1 MERELVCRTNDC
13 LFNFNAEHNGVQCIE
28 STKPE
33 DRGSENQF
41 WFTAKMLATI
51 FECSDDTIRRRVDSL
66 ITTGDIIEPQICGYI
81 KTPDSLGR
89 LNKETTLYNLSV
101 FNKIGMT
108 FIDNQKAVEIR
119 SRFNDV
125 IIKAETQTQTQFS
138 LPTTYIEALEAL
150 IASEKEK
157 QRAIEERDEAKRTK
171 TLYQEG
177 LASQMSGRVGGL
189 QKANNGLRK
198 ENADLKDA
206 VGRGCNWRTIS
217 MMRDEWIKEFGHS
230 PSYHKLKQFSE
241 DVKIP
246 PVQDVEEKVVL
257 KNGSEKTKLCYRYHK
272 EAWARYRK
280 YEENLRVSNAEVE
293 AV

>member
-1 MERELVCRTNDC
+1 MERELMCLTNEDC

-28 STKPE
+28 STRPE
-33 DRGSENQF
+33 DRETENQY
-41 WFTAKMLATI
+41 WFTRQMLREI
-51 FECSDDTIRRRVDSL
+51 YGVKSEDTITNHVEVLLKRGV
-66 ITTGDIIEPQICGYI
+66 ITVAKNLVTVQMANSVGAI
-81 KTPDSLGR
+81 
-89 LNKETTLYNLSV
+89 NKTTLYNLTV
-101 FNKIGMT
+101 FNYLAMRLDTDLAWNMK
-108 FIDNQKAVEIR
+108 NK
-119 SRFNDV
+119 FNDV
-125 IIKAETQTQTQFS
+125 IVKAETQHQFS
-138 LPTTYIEALEAL
+138 LPKTYIEALEAL

-217 MMRDEWIKEFGHS
+217 MMRDEWIKNFGHA
-230 PSYHKLKQFSE
+230 PVWQKLKQFSE

-246 PVQDVEEKVVL
+246 PVQDVEEKIVL
-257 KNGSEKTKLCYRYHK
+257 KNGSEKTNVSYRYHK
-272 EAWARYRK
+272 EAWARYKK

>member
-1 MERELVCRTNDC
+1 MKTDLMCKPNDDC
-13 LFNFNAEHNGVQCIE
+13 IFNFNAEHNGVQCIE
-28 STKPE
+28 STRPE
-33 DRGSENQF
+33 DRGTEHQY
-41 WFTAKMLATI
+41 WFTRQMLRELFDVKSDNTI
-51 FECSDDTIRRRVDSL
+51 TNHVDIL
-66 ITTGDIIEPQICGYI
+66 VNRGVLDVVKNLTTSPVINSNGA
-81 KTPDSLGR
+81 SH
-89 LNKETTLYNLSV
+89 ETTLYDLKV
-101 FNKIGMT
+101 FNLLVMRLDTDRAWNMKE
-108 FIDNQKAVEIR
+108 K
-119 SRFNDV
+119 FNDV
-125 IIKAETQTQTQFS
+125 LVKAETQTQHQFS
-138 LPTTYIEALEAL
+138 MPTTYIEALEAL
-150 IASEKEK
+150 LASEKEK

-189 QKANNGLRK
+189 QKANNCLRL
-198 ENADLKDA
+198 ENSELKDA

-217 MMRDEWIKEFGHS
+217 MMRDAWIKEFGHA

-241 DVKIP
+241 DVKIL

>member
-1 MERELVCRTNDC
+1 MTTSQIINS
-13 LFNFNAEHNGVQCIE
+13 NG
-28 STKPE
+28 
-33 DRGSENQF
+33 
-41 WFTAKMLATI
+41 AAI
-51 FECSDDTIRRRVDSL
+51 FECSYETIRRRIDTL
-66 ITTGDIIEPQICGYI
+66 LCTGDIDDAQICASSKMPYSNG
-81 KTPDSLGR
+81 SLHDV
-89 LNKETTLYNLSV
+89 TLYNLTV

-108 FIDNQKAVEIR
+108 FIDNPKAVEIR
-119 SRFNDV
+119 GRFNDV
-125 IIKAETQTQTQFS
+125 IIKAETQPKQKIS

-150 IASEKEK
+150 LASEKEK
-157 QRAIEERDEAKRTK
+157 QRAIQERDEAKRTK

-189 QKANNGLRK
+189 QKANNCLRL
-198 ENADLKDA
+198 ENSELKDA
-206 VGRGCNWRTIS
+206 VGRGCNWRTVS
-217 MMRDEWIKEFGHS
+217 MMRDEWIKEFGHA

-280 YEENLRVSNAEVE
+280 YEENLRVSNEEVE